1 MDRRGFV
8 RTTLD
13 QVPVSLR
20 ASTQFAGSLCSRC
33 PIHIKRPGVE
43 LLDPDASKWE
53 VRARCGSIGYAP
65 EDLGAAP
72 EGADLGLGCGNPLAL
87 ASLATGEVVL
97 DLGSGA
103 GFDTFLAARRAGP
116 QGRVTGVD
124 LTPEMLAEA
133 QLLAERHG
141 CGNVEFRQGDIENL
155 PVEEASVD
163 VILSNCVIN
172 LTTDKVRTFREAYRP

>member
-1 MDRRGFV
+1 MRVTGPSPPRAGAAG
-8 RTTLD
+8 
-13 QVPVSLR
+13 PSSCGYGGSSL
-20 ASTQFAGSLCSRC
+20 
-33 PIHIKRPGVE
+33 
-43 LLDPDASKWE
+43 
-53 VRARCGSIGYAP
+53 SIGYAP

-133 QLLAERHG
+133 QLLAGRHG